1 MSRLDPM
8 PLFLQEF
15 LAETLD
21 FNTLVLG
28 QGPTYRS
35 VTVRIYTE
43 ICPQGSPQGRR
54 EQILPKDELEC
65 K

>member
-15 LAETLD
+15 FGEILD

-35 VTVRIYTE
+35 VTVGIYTE
-43 ICPQGSPQGRR
+43 ICLQVAS
-54 EQILPKDELEC
+54 
-65 K
+65 

>member
-1 MSRLDPM
+1 MRRLDPM

-35 VTVRIYTE
+35 VTVGIYTE

-54 EQILPKDELEC
+54 KQIVLTD
-65 K
+65 

>member
-8 PLFLQEF
+8 PFFLQEF

-28 QGPTYRS
+28 QGPTYRA
-35 VTVRIYTE
+35 VTGLST
-43 ICPQGSPQGRR
+43 G
-54 EQILPKDELEC
+54 
-65 K
+65 